1 MTWDIALNWFILPVA
16 VGTLLAVGGIWL
28 SRHMP

>member
-1 MTWDIALNWFILPVA
+1 VTWDQAVTWLIVPAV
-16 VGTLLAVGGIWL
+16 VGTLIAVGGIWL